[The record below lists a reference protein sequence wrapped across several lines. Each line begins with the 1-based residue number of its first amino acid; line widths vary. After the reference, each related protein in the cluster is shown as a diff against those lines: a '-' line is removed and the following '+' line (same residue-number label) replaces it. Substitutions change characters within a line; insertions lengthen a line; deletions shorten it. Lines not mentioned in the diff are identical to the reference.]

1 MPRTYT
7 VQRIEKR
14 VPIEVAV
21 HICGDE
27 RTPGVEET
35 FTENVSARG
44 ARVIT
49 ARRWRINDLLMLAS
63 APGNFQTIARVAYC
77 QPRQGEGFAIGLEFL
92 EPAGSWVVHP

>member
-1 MPRTYT
+1 MPRAYT
-7 VQRIEKR
+7 VERIEKR

-49 ARRWRINDLLMLAS
+49 GRRWRMNDLLMLAS
-63 APGNFQTIARVAYC
+63 ACDFQTVARVAYC
-77 QPRQGEGFAIGLEFL
+77 QPRRGEGFAIGLEFL
-92 EPAGSWVVHP
+92 EPIGSWVVHS

>member
-1 MPRTYT
+1 MPRAHT
-7 VQRIEKR
+7 VERIENR

-21 HICGDE
+21 HLCGDE
-27 RTPGVEET
+27 RTPGVEVT

-49 ARRWRINDLLMLAS
+49 GRRWRINDLLMLAS
-63 APGNFQTIARVAYC
+63 APGDFQTVARVAYC

-92 EPAGSWVVHP
+92 EPAGSWVVHS

>member
-1 MPRTYT
+1 MPRAHT
-7 VQRIEKR
+7 VERIENR

-27 RTPGVEET
+27 RIPGVEET

-49 ARRWRINDLLMLAS
+49 GRRWRMNDLLMLAS
-63 APGNFQTIARVAYC
+63 ACDFQTVARVAYC
-77 QPRQGEGFAIGLEFL
+77 QPRRGEGFAIGLEFL
-92 EPAGSWVVHP
+92 EPVGSWVVHS

>member
-1 MPRTYT
+1 MPRAYT
-7 VQRIEKR
+7 VERIEKR

-27 RTPGVEET
+27 RTPGVEQT

-49 ARRWRINDLLMLAS
+49 GRRWRMNDLLMLAS
-63 APGNFQTIARVAYC
+63 ACDFQTVARVAYC
-77 QPRQGEGFAIGLEFL
+77 QPRRGEGFAIGLEFL
-92 EPAGSWVVHP
+92 EPVGSWVVHS

>member
-1 MPRTYT
+1 MPRAYT
-7 VQRIEKR
+7 VERIEKR

-49 ARRWRINDLLMLAS
+49 GRRWRMNDLLMLAS
-63 APGNFQTIARVAYC
+63 ACDFQTVARVAYC
-77 QPRQGEGFAIGLEFL
+77 QPRRGEGFAIGLEFL
-92 EPAGSWVVHP
+92 EPVGSWVVHS

>member
-1 MPRTYT
+1 MPRAYT
-7 VQRIEKR
+7 VERIEKR

-49 ARRWRINDLLMLAS
+49 GRGWRMNDLLMLAS
-63 APGNFQTIARVAYC
+63 ACDFQTVARVAYC
-77 QPRQGEGFAIGLEFL
+77 QPRRGEGFAIGLEFL
-92 EPAGSWVVHP
+92 EPVGSWVVHS